1 MESNNITKRIL
12 IPLSLTLLFLL
23 TISIVSIYWLQRVHL
38 NKEVE
43 KRLEETEQLFQ
54 MKLDEEAKVLESQ
67 ITLLQLD
74 KNLQNAFQAREREM
88 LLHHARPF
96 FDAIRTKYQITHFYF
111 INTDKICFL
120 RVHNP
125 PLYGETIPRFTLAD
139 AIRKEVPV
147 YGIELGKYS
156 TFTLRLV
163 YPWKINGELVGYIE
177 LGKEIEHI
185 TVALKKILGVELL
198 FVINKSFI
206 NRTDWEEGLKMM
218 GHSGDWTQFSQVV
231 IVDRTMP
238 AIPPVFHKSL
248 EMLLSHPKKEHFT
261 TILKESIGD
270 QQYRGGLVP
279 IFDAGNRFVGNIII
293 LIDVS
298 KQEAGLKISLVIL
311 ITLSVVIGGGLFG
324 FFYSFINRIESELVK
339 CHDDIR
345 ASEKIKNELL
355 KEKIQQHDFMQQA
368 INSLDH
374 PFFVINANT
383 YQIELANS
391 STRALGIWPT
401 TTCYGLTQKRG
412 EPCINANGSCPL
424 REVKKTKKPIVVER
438 IHFDKVGNPRNIEVH
453 GFPIIDSAG
462 NVTQLIKYY
471 LDITE
476 RKHAETLLHQKN
488 KELQAQNE
496 KLETFAHLL
505 EKLQQ
510 EKLYQLN
517 KAYERFVPRE
527 FFSLLDKQSIIEVQL
542 GQHIEKEMTIL
553 FSDIR
558 EFTRLSEKMTPQ
570 NNFDFINAFLSR
582 MEPIITQHHGFV
594 DKYIGDAIMALFPS
608 ANDAVNAAIG
618 MLKKLAQYNQSRGR
632 PGRPLL
638 QIGIGLNTGPLM
650 LGTVGGQN
658 RMDGTVISDAVN
670 LGARV
675 EQLTKIYG
683 TPLLITE
690 CTYKRLTPPS
700 QYLMRVIDT
709 AKVKG
714 KSKKVTVY
722 EVFDAD
728 KPDDIV
734 LKNNTLYR
742 FKEGVVLFHESKFKE
757 ALACF
762 EIVLRENPSDKAARV
777 YLDRCHKI
785 LSVRM
790 PDRPEIL
797 VVDDMLFNLK
807 LLSDILSSNHFN
819 VRVATDGELA
829 LETVEF
835 EPPCL
840 ILLDVMMPEMNGFE
854 VCKRLKANPKTQD
867 IPVIFITA
875 LSETVNKVKGFQL
888 GAVDYITK
896 PFEREEVLARVKT
909 HLHLS
914 HLQRQAALFVKESSG
929 NDGVVVK

>member
-12 IPLSLTLLFLL
+12 TPLSLTLLFLL

-125 PLYGETIPRFTLAD
+125 PLYGETIPRFTLAG

-147 YGIELGKYS
+147 YGIELGKYG

-177 LGKEIEHI
+177 LGKDIGHI
-185 TVALKKILGVELL
+185 TVALKKILGVEL
-198 FVINKSFI
+198 FFIINKSFI
-206 NRTDWEEGLKMM
+206 NRTDWEAGLKMM
-218 GHSGDWTQFSQVV
+218 GRSGDWTQFSQV
-231 IVDRTMP
+231 IIIDRSVP
-238 AIPPVFHKSL
+238 AIPLAFHKSL
-248 EMLLSHPKKEHFT
+248 EMLLSHPKKEHLT

-270 QQYRGGLVP
+270 KQYRGGLVP
-279 IFDAGNRFVGNIII
+279 LFDAGNRFVGNIII

-298 KQEAGLKISLVIL
+298 KQEAALKISLVIL
-311 ITLSVVIGGGLFG
+311 TTLSVVIGGGLFG
-324 FFYSFINRIESELVK
+324 FFYSFISRIESKLIK
-339 CHDDIR
+339 YHDLM
-345 ASEKIKNELL
+345 ASEKLKN
-355 KEKIQQHDFMQQA
+355 Q
-368 INSLDH
+368 
-374 PFFVINANT
+374 
-383 YQIELANS
+383 
-391 STRALGIWPT
+391 
-401 TTCYGLTQKRG
+401 
-412 EPCINANGSCPL
+412 
-424 REVKKTKKPIVVER
+424 
-438 IHFDKVGNPRNIEVH
+438 
-453 GFPIIDSAG
+453 
-462 NVTQLIKYY
+462 
-471 LDITE
+471 
-476 RKHAETLLHQKN
+476 
-488 KELQAQNE
+488 
-496 KLETFAHLL
+496 L

-517 KAYERFVPRE
+517 KAYERFIPRE
-527 FFSLLDKQSIIEVQL
+527 FFSLLDKQSILDVQL
-542 GQHIEKEMTIL
+542 GQHVEKEMTIL

-582 MEPIITQHHGFV
+582 MEPIITQHHGFI

-618 MLKKLAQYNQSRGR
+618 MLKKLAQYNKSRGR

-638 QIGIGLNTGPLM
+638 KIGIGLNTGPLM

-690 CTYKRLTPPS
+690 CTYKRLTQPS
-700 QYLMRVIDT
+700 QYMMRVIDT

-722 EVFDAD
+722 EVFDAE
-728 KPDDIV
+728 KSEDIA
-734 LKNNTLYR
+734 LKNNTLSR
-742 FKEGVVLFHESKFKE
+742 FKEGFVLFHGGKFKE

-762 EIVLRENPSDKAARV
+762 ETVLRENPSDKAARV

-785 LSVRM
+785 LSIRM

-797 VVDDMLFNLK
+797 LVDDMPFNLK

-819 VRVATDGELA
+819 VRIATDGELA

-867 IPVIFITA
+867 IPIIFVTA

-909 HLHLS
+909 HLYLS
-914 HLQRQAALFVKESSG
+914 HLQRQASLFIKESSG
-929 NDGVVVK
+929 NDGVNDSVVVK